1 MCASISPA
9 ACRACCRAGAGAVSW
24 ELDTRGVA
32 FDVDVAASYGVPLR
46 RAAADVREQV
56 AAAVIGMTGLPVR
69 SVDVTVT
76 GVER

>member
-1 MCASISPA
+1 
-9 ACRACCRAGAGAVSW
+9 
-24 ELDTRGVA
+24 
-32 FDVDVAASYGVPLR
+32 VDVAASYGVPLR